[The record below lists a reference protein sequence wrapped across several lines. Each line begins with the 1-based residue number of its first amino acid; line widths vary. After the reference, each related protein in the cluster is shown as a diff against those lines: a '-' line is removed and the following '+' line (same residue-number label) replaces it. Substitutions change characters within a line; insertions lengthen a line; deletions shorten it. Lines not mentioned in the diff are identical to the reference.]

1 MSESIKTVRAGTQL
15 YKIPMKKKYTKKF
28 LVEAEKE
35 FCPITTLIEA
45 LGYKV
50 ITVPSFSS
58 KKKRTR
64 KVKRNAKA

>member
-1 MSESIKTVRAGTQL
+1 
-15 YKIPMKKKYTKKF
+15 MKKKYTKKF